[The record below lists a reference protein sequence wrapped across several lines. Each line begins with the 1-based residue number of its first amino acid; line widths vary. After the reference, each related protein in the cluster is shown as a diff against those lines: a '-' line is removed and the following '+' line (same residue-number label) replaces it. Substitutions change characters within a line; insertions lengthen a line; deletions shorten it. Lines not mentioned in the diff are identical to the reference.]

1 MGRPRK
7 PTCHPFTICYRF
19 CFSLQSLNRTVNPHS
34 STAGTSSTR
43 PDALLLVASGCPH
56 CPAVLQAL
64 GELVKAGT
72 IGRLEVVN
80 IGARPDIAQQLGVR
94 SVPWVRLGPFELE
107 GLHSLAELEHWS
119 ERAGTAQGLAEYF
132 AELFKT
138 GKIRKAIRLIADD
151 ESRLDVLLLLLSDN
165 ETELQVRI
173 GIGALLE
180 EFEGEPRLT
189 RLIEGLG
196 RLTAH
201 DNPRIRSDA
210 CHFLALTRDPD
221 ALPLI
226 RPLLSDPDDQVREVA
241 RDSLEHIAAPN

>member
-1 MGRPRK
+1 M
-7 PTCHPFTICYRF
+7 
-19 CFSLQSLNRTVNPHS
+19 LQ
-34 STAGTSSTR
+34 G
-43 PDALLLVASGCPH
+43 
-56 CPAVLQAL
+56 L

-107 GLHSLAELEHWS
+107 GLHSPAELKHWS
-119 ERAGTAQGLAEYF
+119 ERAGTAQGVAEYF

-138 GKIRKAIRLIADD
+138 GQIRKAIRLIADD
-151 ESRLDVLLLLLSDN
+151 EAWLDVLLLLLSDTD
-165 ETELQVRI
+165 TELQVRI

-189 RLIEGLG
+189 RLIDGLG
-196 RLTAH
+196 QLITHEDA
-201 DNPRIRSDA
+201 RIRSDA
-210 CHFLALTRDPD
+210 CHFLALTHHPD

-226 RPLLSDPDDQVREVA
+226 RPLLSDPDAQVREIA
-241 RDSLEHIAAPN
+241 RDSLEHIAARN